1 MDKLKKTNKKLIV
14 YIVSYLKGGTDKM
27 VSFIK
32 KLFSPS
38 YDFRSIIA
46 NGTPIIDVRSKGEY
60 YEEHILGAVNIPLNK
75 IAGKAKNLK
84 SKHVGVITCCRSGLR
99 SLMAKKY

>member
-1 MDKLKKTNKKLIV
+1 ML
-14 YIVSYLKGGTDKM
+14 
-27 VSFIK
+27 SFIK

-60 YEEHILGAVNIPLNK
+60 YEEHITGAVNIPLNK
-75 IAGKAKNLK
+75 IAGKAKQLK

-99 SLMAKKY
+99 SSIAKRILKKAGVKVYDAGVCQQLKKQLQ